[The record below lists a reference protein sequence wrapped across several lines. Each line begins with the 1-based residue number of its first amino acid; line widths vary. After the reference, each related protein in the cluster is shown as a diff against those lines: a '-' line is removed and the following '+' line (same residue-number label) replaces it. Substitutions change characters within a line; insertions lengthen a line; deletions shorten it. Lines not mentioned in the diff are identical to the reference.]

1 MLNPS
6 LRLKGKLRETSLC
19 GIGETLRLFV
29 EMLPFSQHDMERPL
43 IAMPGIALLRIVSEQ

>member
-6 LRLKGKLRETSLC
+6 LPLKGKLRETSLC

-29 EMLPFSQHDMERPL
+29 EMLPFGQHDMERPL